1 MVVSSGG
8 GRFLLRGLALGLNAG
23 LGGGAGLLA
32 GALLLVGG
40 GGTLSR
46 VLGLVGSCLLG
57 VEVLLGL
64 LLGLDLLRAGSL
76 LACTRGS
83 LLGGGTRR
91 SLATLL
97 SSSRGSLLGS
107 STSLGN
113 STALPLLHGLLGV
126 LLALSRLAALLSGSS
141 TLGSLLLLVDGG
153 AVLVDLGD
161 TGLALLERLQ
171 QLVLVADLEAELAL
185 VLSDDALLTHLL
197 HADHELLV
205 VSVGITITLSTMMV
219 VLTERREPS
228 RWLGGRSRGLHR
240 DRGWPLRSSHC
251 RIWIPCSQ
259 REFESKFIY
268 LKIIIR
274 NLKFSIND

>member
-1 MVVSSGG
+1 MLGVRRGLVMVVSGGG

-57 VEVLLGL
+57 VQVLLGL
-64 LLGLDLLRAGSL
+64 LLGLHLLRARSL
-76 LACTRGS
+76 LASTRGS

-126 LLALSRLAALLSGSS
+126 LLALSRLAALLSGSN

-185 VLSDDALLTHLL
+185 VLSDDALLAHLL

-205 VSVGITITLSTMMV
+205 VSVGITIT
-219 VLTERREPS
+219 
-228 RWLGGRSRGLHR
+228 
-240 DRGWPLRSSHC
+240 
-251 RIWIPCSQ
+251 
-259 REFESKFIY
+259 FY
-268 LKIIIR
+268 
-274 NLKFSIND
+274 